1 MEFANNL
8 SHCTSH
14 SHRNQPHTCVT
25 RRREGKKTQTSI
37 RRIERFRLL
46 EKSNVVDARTWQ
58 CLCSCLEMFILVP
71 GNVCEPR
78 LDSTGLHYGPTCHGC
93 HGVCARR
100 EAAPNTTDLPPA
112 FHQHSVLRIDHNL
125 NGNVCMPGSV
135 LTSCHLHPQG
145 ITTLSSTMVKTT
157 SACIVGFWVQWQSS
171 QEICERMGLK
181 VAMAVSV
188 RNIGGHTHGH
198 TC

>member
-1 MEFANNL
+1 MADCRLHHACRATVCLHQKGQSNVVVVSFRTMEFANNL

-100 EAAPNTTDLPPA
+100 EAAPNTTDLPPRFPSA
-112 FHQHSVLRIDHNL
+112 LRAQN
-125 NGNVCMPGSV
+125 
-135 LTSCHLHPQG
+135 
-145 ITTLSSTMVKTT
+145 
-157 SACIVGFWVQWQSS
+157 
-171 QEICERMGLK
+171 
-181 VAMAVSV
+181 
-188 RNIGGHTHGH
+188 
-198 TC
+198 